1 MIPIDM
7 KAERDVLSILRALRR
22 RLIAQS
28 LGRQMARAA
37 LVAGAVLVAL
47 AVLDRWYVSPLWSW
61 PAAVAVIAGALGW
74 AVFSVLRRR
83 PDLAATASFV
93 DRAAGTRDRLTTAL
107 EFTAHA
113 DAEPRRLALRE
124 CVAYVR
130 GRDFAPHLPWRVPR
144 ELRWLWAPLCAVA
157 LLRWDAQVTAALR
170 NAQVESATKA
180 MAPALSELQKLAQE
194 MQKRGDQAASEEMKR
209 LAEELRKS
217 AERLR
222 ADARNSGD
230 AQKST
235 LRELSA
241 LEELVRQMQE
251 QQRAEFTAEELQ
263 ELAKALRENRA
274 TEEAGRQMGD
284 GKLAATAESLEK
296 KAEELATKGDER
308 TAEEIRKALQAA
320 LERVAQQKQLSP
332 SGRQAAQQSGAAT
345 EAMKKLAALLRKM
358 PAQRGSSPGQPGRQ
372 MSAQALQRLLSAI
385 EDLKQGDGRS
395 GQPGA
400 PSGREGD
407 ILMQAFDHRP
417 SDDQQ
422 EEKNTRPSGL
432 PGGEH
437 DKGTTDTPFAEKSNP
452 STPKGADLALSGL
465 QGAGETASQL
475 LPGATSDDS
484 KARRKYKEL
493 YEAMAPAAEEAV
505 QQENIPLGSRY
516 FVKRY
521 FEAIRP
527 KE

>member
-1 MIPIDM
+1 
-7 KAERDVLSILRALRR
+7 
-22 RLIAQS
+22 
-28 LGRQMARAA
+28 
-37 LVAGAVLVAL
+37 
-47 AVLDRWYVSPLWSW
+47 
-61 PAAVAVIAGALGW
+61 
-74 AVFSVLRRR
+74 
-83 PDLAATASFV
+83 
-93 DRAAGTRDRLTTAL
+93 
-107 EFTAHA
+107 
-113 DAEPRRLALRE
+113 
-124 CVAYVR
+124 
-130 GRDFAPHLPWRVPR
+130 
-144 ELRWLWAPLCAVA
+144 
-157 LLRWDAQVTAALR
+157 
-170 NAQVESATKA
+170 

-194 MQKRGDQAASEEMKR
+194 MQKRGDQAASDEMKR

-241 LEELVRQMQE
+241 LEDLVRQMQE
-251 QQRAEFTAEELQ
+251 QQRTQFTAEELQ
-263 ELAKALRENRA
+263 ELAKGLRENEA
-274 TEEAGRQMGD
+274 TEEAGRQLAKGE
-284 GKLAATAESLEK
+284 LAATAESLEK
-296 KAEELATKGDER
+296 KAEELAGQGDER
-308 TAEEIRKALQAA
+308 TAEEIEKALQAA
-320 LERVAQQKQLSP
+320 LDRLAQQKQLSP
-332 SGRQAAQQSGAAT
+332 SGRQTAQQSGPAT

-358 PAQRGSSPGQPGRQ
+358 PSARGSSPGEPGQQ
-372 MSAQALQRLLSAI
+372 MSPEALQRLLSAL
-385 EDLKQGDGRS
+385 EDLKQGEGKGGR
-395 GQPGA
+395 PGA
-400 PSGREGD
+400 PKGGD
-407 ILMQAFDHRP
+407 SEILMQAFDHRV

-422 EEKNTRPSGL
+422 EDKNARPTGL

-437 DKGTTDTPFAEKSNP
+437 DQGTTATPFAEKSNP

>member
-1 MIPIDM
+1 M
-7 KAERDVLSILRALRR
+7 KADRDVLSILRALQR
-22 RLIAQS
+22 RLTAQ
-28 LGRQMARAA
+28 LLAAQMARAA
-37 LVAGAVLVAL
+37 LVAAGVLVAL
-47 AVLDRWYVSPLWSW
+47 AILDHWHVPAIWSAPLV
-61 PAAVAVIAGALGW
+61 AAVMASALGW
-74 AVFSVLRRR
+74 AAFSALHRR
-83 PDLAATASFV
+83 PDLAATAGV
-93 DRAAGTRDRLTTAL
+93 ADRAAGTRDRLATAL
-107 EFTAHA
+107 EFTALP

-124 CVAYVR
+124 CTAYVR
-130 GRDFAPHLPWRVPR
+130 GLNFAPHLPWRWPR
-144 ELRWLWAPLCAVA
+144 EVRWLWVPLCALA
-157 LLRWDAQVTAALR
+157 LLRWDAQVAAAR
-170 NAQVESATKA
+170 HRAEVESATRA

-194 MQKRGDQAASEEMKR
+194 MQKRGEPGKSDEMKR
-209 LAEELRKS
+209 LAEELRQS
-217 AERLR
+217 VERLR
-222 ADARNSGD
+222 ADAKNSGD

-241 LEELVRQMQE
+241 LEDLVRQMQE
-251 QQRAEFTAEELQ
+251 QQRAQFTAEELQ
-263 ELAKALRENRA
+263 ELAKALRENQV
-274 TEEAGRQMGD
+274 TEEAGRQL
-284 GKLAATAESLEK
+284 GKGEFAATAESLEK

-320 LERVAQQKQLSP
+320 LDRVAQQKQLSP
-332 SGRQAAQQSGAAT
+332 SGRQAAQQSGAPT

-358 PAQRGSSPGQPGRQ
+358 PDKGGSSPGRPGEP
-372 MSAQALQRLLSAI
+372 MSPQALQRLLSAL
-385 EDLKQGDGRS
+385 EDLKQGEGKS

-400 PSGREGD
+400 PKGGESE

-417 SDDQQ
+417 SDMQ
-422 EEKNTRPSGL
+422 EAEKNARPTGL
-432 PGGEH
+432 PGGEL
-437 DKGTTDTPFAEKSNP
+437 DRGTTDTPFAEKSNP

-475 LPGATSDDS
+475 LPGAISDDS
-484 KARRKYKEL
+484 RARRKYKEL

>member
-1 MIPIDM
+1 MRLCFRHDM

-22 RLIAQS
+22 RLTAQ
-28 LGRQMARAA
+28 LLAGKMARAM
-37 LVAGAVLVAL
+37 LVAAGVLVAL
-47 AVLDRWYVSPLWSW
+47 AILDHWHA
-61 PAAVAVIAGALGW
+61 PALLAVISAASGW
-74 AVFSVLRRR
+74 AAFSALRRR
-83 PDLAATASFV
+83 PDLAATARVV
-93 DRAAGTRDRLTTAL
+93 DRAAATRDRLATAL
-107 EFTAHA
+107 EFTAQA

-130 GRDFAPHLPWRVPR
+130 GQDFAPHLPWRWPR
-144 ELRWLWAPLCAVA
+144 EVRWLWVPLCAVA
-157 LLRWDAQVTAALR
+157 LLRWDAHVTAALR
-170 NAQVESATKA
+170 NAEVASATKA
-180 MAPALSELQKLAQE
+180 MAPTLSELQKLAQE
-194 MQKRGDQAASEEMKR
+194 MQKRSEQDKSGEMKR

-217 AERLR
+217 TERLR
-222 ADARNSGD
+222 ADAKNSGD

-241 LEELVRQMQE
+241 LEDLVRQMQE
-251 QQRAEFTAEELQ
+251 QQRRQFTPEELQ
-263 ELAKALRENRA
+263 ELAKALRENPA
-274 TEEAGRQMGD
+274 TEEAGRQLDKGEF
-284 GKLAATAESLEK
+284 AATAESLERM
-296 KAEELATKGDER
+296 AEELATKGDER

-320 LERVAQQKQLSP
+320 LDRLAQQKQLSP
-332 SGRQAAQQSGAAT
+332 SGQQAAQPSGAPT
-345 EAMKKLAALLRKM
+345 EAMKKLAALLRQM
-358 PAQRGSSPGQPGRQ
+358 PSQRGSSPAQPGQQ
-372 MSAQALQRLLSAI
+372 MSPQALQRLLSAL
-385 EDLKQGDGRS
+385 EDLKQGEGKG

-400 PSGREGD
+400 AKGGD
-407 ILMQAFDHRP
+407 SEILMQAFDHHSP
-417 SDDQQ
+417 DDQQ
-422 EEKNTRPSGL
+422 GEKNARPTGL

-437 DKGTTDTPFAEKSNP
+437 DQGTTDSPFAEKSNP
-452 STPKGADLALSGL
+452 STPKGADLALRGL